1 MKKDFKQNVKQS
13 RQEKNEQVTFN
24 ENKRLRED
32 LDKYKYEINHL
43 KDMIKQVQAG
53 KEPTK
58 IFFKDIKLV
67 RNIRRNYEYEN
78 IDTLA
83 NDILSNSQI
92 QAITLTYDNYLI
104 SGHRRYKAIE
114 KLYNDKKHDGEI
126 LSVNI
131 DLNYSEIRKETFDK
145 MQLSENE
152 QRKDLDNLD
161 ISDLFNEYIS
171 DGKTQ
176 KEIAT
181 IFDKPKSIV
190 SELVSLKKI
199 PDNLR
204 KLIKEIQY
212 FGMSKKKFAIENL
225 DINQVKP
232 SIIGRITLYKIA
244 IESTNQVKVFIELFG
259 NKLHKEDLKQLNYT
273 KTIKT
278 KVSYIDKYIS
288 KSDKQLNTL
297 KTKYKDNPKAINI
310 ISYVEKLQQEINN
323 KLKELM

>member
-1 MKKDFKQNVKQS
+1 MKKDFRQNVKQS

-32 LDKYKYEINHL
+32 LDKYKHEINHL

-67 RNIRRNYEYEN
+67 RNIRKNYEFES
-78 IDTLA
+78 IDNLA
-83 NDILSNSQI
+83 NDILSNGQI
-92 QAITLTYDNYLI
+92 QAITLTHDNYLI

-114 KLYNDKKHDGEI
+114 KLYNDKKHDGE
-126 LSVNI
+126 LFSVNI

-171 DGKTQ
+171 DGKSQ
-176 KEIAT
+176 KEISI
-181 IFDKPKSIV
+181 IFDKPKSVV

-204 KLIKEIQY
+204 KLIREIQY
-212 FGMSKKKFAIENL
+212 YGMSKKKFSIANL

-259 NKLHKEDLKQLNYT
+259 NKLHKEDLKELNYT

-288 KSDKQLNTL
+288 KSNKQLNTL
-297 KTKYKDNPKAINI
+297 KAKYKDNHKAINI
-310 ISYVEKLQQEINN
+310 ISDVEKLQQEINN